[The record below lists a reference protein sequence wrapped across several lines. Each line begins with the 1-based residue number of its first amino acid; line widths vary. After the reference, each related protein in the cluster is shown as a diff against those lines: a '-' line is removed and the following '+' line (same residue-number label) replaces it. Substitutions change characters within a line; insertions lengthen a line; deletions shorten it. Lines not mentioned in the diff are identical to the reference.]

1 MINWNGV
8 FQKLWFTPPF
18 YEIVLGLDS
27 SQGGR
32 HRQLNWY
39 KKWSEQIKCFYYWFT
54 IAQPSAL
61 HRVTTPISEYRRG
74 EGSPF
79 MDGGRERGKER
90 ERERERR
97 EKRKQFYDE
106 NQDGWSLS
114 LLTDVWHWC
123 TSLYSHGYGN
133 GALLPSIVGR
143 CLLLSLSQIESP
155 LPTFPLGWI
164 PPSSKNYWTNID

>member
-1 MINWNGV
+1 MKAKRVKKKRYDLEIYIFAMINWNGV

-90 ERERERR
+90 EREREREEGKKETILWWEPR
-97 EKRKQFYDE
+97 WMVSFF
-106 NQDGWSLS
+106 
-114 LLTDVWHWC
+114 THWC
-123 TSLYSHGYGN
+123 V
-133 GALLPSIVGR
+133 ALMHQSV
-143 CLLLSLSQIESP
+143 
-155 LPTFPLGWI
+155 
-164 PPSSKNYWTNID
+164 